1 MTDLFPHKYVLPS
14 LTKKSNA
21 PPRCLF
27 KPQEALFS
35 TLIPDSS
42 AKALSRYTA
51 MVDSKTREIL
61 DKLAMATDNARIKLK
76 VGLLRSSHT
85 AKSAQQESH

>member
-1 MTDLFPHKYVLPS
+1 M
-14 LTKKSNA
+14 
-21 PPRCLF
+21 
-27 KPQEALFS
+27 PQEALFS

-51 MVDSKTREIL
+51 MVDSQTREIL

-76 VGLLRSSHT
+76 VGLPVAMRPNRKNPISCTFSFLTDDNSLYS
-85 AKSAQQESH
+85 